1 MAIKQDRPSDDFQ
14 CNHKFPDLVND
25 AGDSRVGIMQ
35 ARHVCLVCNCC
46 NSLQLRGLKRAK
58 LHCKCLQ
65 HPFSIS
71 VPPSPL
77 PNTGSSASAR
87 NLEMERL
94 LSFPGSPKIALKDA
108 GLARNAAEELYLLQT
123 VSMVSTG
130 SRKDSRQSFAG
141 RSGCSPQPGPNN
153 LTICNGDLRYIR

>member
-1 MAIKQDRPSDDFQ
+1 MTIKQDRPSDDFQ
-14 CNHKFPDLVND
+14 CNHKFPDPVND

-35 ARHVCLVCNCC
+35 ARHVCLVWNCG
-46 NSLQLRGLKRAK
+46 NSLQLKGLKRAK
-58 LHCKCLQ
+58 LRRKCLQ

-77 PNTGSSASAR
+77 PKTGSKLSKCR

-94 LSFPGSPKIALKDA
+94 LSFPGSPKIALKGA
-108 GLARNAAEELYLLQT
+108 GLARNAAEEFYLLQT
-123 VSMVSTG
+123 VSIVSTG

-153 LTICNGDLRYIR
+153 LTSLQQ